1 MRVVVFGT
9 FDPLHAGH
17 VDFFR
22 QARQSG
28 GQARAHL
35 TVVVAR
41 DSWIRL
47 VKRREPRQSEER
59 RLAEAARQQGVDEVR
74 LGDEWPAADLY
85 RLLGELDFDV
95 LALGYDQTPREKTVR
110 EELRRRGK
118 DTVRVVTLQPFQP
131 DEYKSSLVHD

>member
-1 MRVVVFGT
+1 
-9 FDPLHAGH
+9 
-17 VDFFR
+17 
-22 QARQSG
+22 
-28 GQARAHL
+28 
-35 TVVVAR
+35 
-41 DSWIRL
+41 
-47 VKRREPRQSEER
+47 EPRQSEER
-59 RLAEAARQQGVDEVR
+59 RLAEVARQQGVDEVR